1 MTDILVTVV
10 ELVVGLALG
19 WFVADALILRQ
30 ARRMLRARLR
40 ELELD
45 MREVYA
51 ALIDNDPVRVRRII
65 GSALFG
71 IDI

>member
-30 ARRMLRARLR
+30 ARR
-40 ELELD
+40 
-45 MREVYA
+45 A
-51 ALIDNDPVRVRRII
+51 AAAH
-65 GSALFG
+65 ALVIMALCG
-71 IDI
+71 RG